1 MQIAE
6 PLQSAKYL
14 VPLVVG
20 VTGHRDLHPD
30 EVGDI
35 RGLIVAFFGK
45 LRESFPGTPLRL
57 MTALA
62 EGADRLAAHAAI
74 DSGVEVQIVLP
85 MPGASYREDFASM
98 ASKAEFD
105 ELVSG
110 RDVIELPVPA
120 SEQEALAAPG
130 PRRDLLY
137 ANAGM
142 FISAHCHILLAVWDC
157 VKSDNIGGT
166 SQIIYFQHYDRLPGV
181 AESVPRTS
189 LFLTDDESDLV
200 YEIKCS
206 RGNSG
211 SSDLREQ
218 RPQACWFTTDP
229 DAPRTEEMPP
239 RYMRVFDRA
248 DEYNRDIAQ
257 ALAAHPTVE
266 SALTSRPEPRHVAAA
281 VPIRG
286 FFVIADRLANRF
298 QGRVDLTLGGL
309 YALALLTGL
318 TFIFYS
324 ELDGLDPLILVFLA
338 FMVVGIVLAGI
349 AKRRQWHRKYLDYR
363 VLAEGL
369 RVQYFWS
376 IAGVRGEGY
385 TKFAYD
391 NFLRQRDMELGWIR
405 NVMRVAGT
413 LNDAQPTKGNNSDLQ
428 FTIDEWIGSEQSRGQ
443 LDYYRYKTARRAR
456 INRITAVITRV
467 CLWGGIGVA
476 VVLAASLG
484 EIGEGTQSY
493 LIILMGVLPLIA
505 GIAEVYTQRKADREL
520 VKQYRFMEHVFAN
533 ARRRLAQ
540 AGSNAERR
548 EVLLGLGE
556 AALSEH
562 AEWILVHRER
572 QPESGGL

>member
-1 MQIAE
+1 
-6 PLQSAKYL
+6 
-14 VPLVVG
+14 
-20 VTGHRDLHPD
+20 
-30 EVGDI
+30 
-35 RGLIVAFFGK
+35 
-45 LRESFPGTPLRL
+45 
-57 MTALA
+57 
-62 EGADRLAAHAAI
+62 
-74 DSGVEVQIVLP
+74 
-85 MPGASYREDFASM
+85 MPSASYREDFVSAE
-98 ASKAEFD
+98 SKAEFD
-105 ELVSG
+105 GLVSG

-120 SEQEALAAPG
+120 SEREALAAPG

-142 FISAHCHILLAVWDC
+142 FISAHCHILLAIWDG

-200 YEIKCS
+200 YEINCS
-206 RGNSG
+206 RGSAG
-211 SSDLREQ
+211 TDMPRVQ
-218 RPQACWFTTDP
+218 RPRACWFTTDP
-229 DAPRTEEMPP
+229 DASRTDIIPP
-239 RYMRVFDRA
+239 RYVRVFERA
-248 DEYNRDIAQ
+248 DEYNRDIAR
-257 ALAAHPTVE
+257 ALAANPTVE
-266 SALTSRPEPRHVAAA
+266 SALTSRPEPRDVAAA
-281 VPIRG
+281 APIRR

-298 QGRVDLTLGGL
+298 QSWVDLTLGSL

-338 FMVVGIVLAGI
+338 FMIVGIVLAAI
-349 AKRRQWHRKYLDYR
+349 AKRREWHRKYLDYR

-413 LNDAQPTKGNNSDLQ
+413 LNDAQPAKGIHSDLR
-428 FTIDEWIGSEQSRGQ
+428 FAIEEWIGSEQGGGQ
-443 LDYYRYKTARRAR
+443 LDYYRYKAARRAR
-456 INRITAVITRV
+456 INRITEVITRV
-467 CLWGGIGVA
+467 CLWAGIAVA
-476 VVLAASLG
+476 IALAASAGDLA
-484 EIGEGTQSY
+484 EVVQSY

-505 GIAEVYTQRKADREL
+505 GIAEIYTQRRADREL

-540 AGSNAERR
+540 AGSDSERR

-572 QPESGGL
+572 QPEPGGF